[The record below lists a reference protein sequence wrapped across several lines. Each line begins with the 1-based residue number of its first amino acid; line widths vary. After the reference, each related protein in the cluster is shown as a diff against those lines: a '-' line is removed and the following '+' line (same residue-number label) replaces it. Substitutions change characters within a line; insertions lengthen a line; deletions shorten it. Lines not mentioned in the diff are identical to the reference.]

1 MEQRLY
7 FRNTNIDCVR
17 PQFTITY
24 NKERI
29 KGFAVQTVFLFIVI
43 LIARTKKLGTVIVNI
58 LGGKNMIFHNLQI
71 FSRCSSNVFELYL
84 ECMLWCPPLN

>member
-29 KGFAVQTVFLFIVI
+29 KGFAIQTVFLFMVI
-43 LIARTKKLGTVIVNI
+43 LIARTKKLGTVILNS
-58 LGGKNMIFHNLQI
+58 LGGKNMIFHNFCRFFHGVHLMSLS
-71 FSRCSSNVFELYL
+71 FTSSVCCGVLH
-84 ECMLWCPPLN
+84 

>member
-17 PQFTITY
+17 PQFTITL

-29 KGFAVQTVFLFIVI
+29 KGFAKKTVFLFMVI
-43 LIARTKKLGTVIVNI
+43 LITHTKKLGTVTVNS
-58 LGGKNMIFHNLQI
+58 LGGKI
-71 FSRCSSNVFELYL
+71 
-84 ECMLWCPPLN
+84 

>member
-29 KGFAVQTVFLFIVI
+29 KGFAIQTVFLFMVI
-43 LIARTKKLGTVIVNI
+43 LIARTKKLGTVILNS
-58 LGGKNMIFHNLQI
+58 LGGKNMIFHN
-71 FSRCSSNVFELYL
+71 FC
-84 ECMLWCPPLN
+84 

>member
-29 KGFAVQTVFLFIVI
+29 KGFALQTVFLFMVI
-43 LIARTKKLGTVIVNI
+43 LIAHTKKLGTVIVNSM
-58 LGGKNMIFHNLQI
+58 GGKNMIFHH
-71 FSRCSSNVFELYL
+71 FC
-84 ECMLWCPPLN
+84 